1 MDNALNVLNN
11 IRTLRAQAREMPL
24 ETLEEILEKL
34 TAIVEE
40 SRENVKAVSAQQQ
53 ERNEKLSKYRK
64 MLEEDGI
71 DIDDLVTHQGTK
83 ETAKT
88 KSKRQ
93 PRPAIYQYK
102 DTNGE
107 QKTWTGQ
114 GRTPSAIKIA
124 LDGGAT
130 LESFLIAR

>member
-1 MDNALNVLNN
+1 M
-11 IRTLRAQAREMPL
+11 
-24 ETLEEILEKL
+24 EITKSDIQKL
-34 TAIVEE
+34 IE
-40 SRENVKAVSAQQQ
+40 VK
-53 ERNEKLSKYRK
+53 K
-64 MLEEDGI
+64 EDGI
-71 DIDDLVTHQGTK
+71 DIDDLVTHQGAK
-83 ETAKT
+83 ETTKT

>member
-71 DIDDLVTHQGTK
+71 DIDDLVTHQGAK
-83 ETAKT
+83 ETTKT

-114 GRTPSAIKIA
+114 GRTPKPIASALANGKS
-124 LDGGAT
+124 LDD
-130 LESFLIAR
+130 FLI